1 MGVKIGSKR
10 PKLNPDVPPGR
21 HSSPRHHTVG
31 GNVMMQLLE
40 PFEGKP
46 CSTRRLSR
54 TADVTPVARISVH
67 TGTIRLYFGK
77 GQHSDVGEP
86 TAGHSDYYKCLY
98 TRISIEIGGRYSGR
112 NHTRKTPE
120 GSGGKE
126 NVHTKSF
133 HCSENLILRE
143 TKVLF

>member
-1 MGVKIGSKR
+1 M
-10 PKLNPDVPPGR
+10 
-21 HSSPRHHTVG
+21 
-31 GNVMMQLLE
+31 
-40 PFEGKP
+40 
-46 CSTRRLSR
+46 RLSYFWSLLR
-54 TADVTPVARISVH
+54 KNLALARQLSGIAGTTPVARISVH
-67 TGTIRLYFGK
+67 TGTIRSYFGK
-77 GQHSDVGEP
+77 GQHRDVGEP

-133 HCSENLILRE
+133 HCSENLILSNPS
-143 TKVLF
+143 TLLNDPQTILFFHHSLA